1 MSMSKLAGDRL
12 YGLQILRFFAAFSV
26 LFAHTLHELHT
37 FGGVSAPPEP
47 FYLADGVDVFFVI
60 SGFIMYYISAGQ
72 FGVAH
77 AQRSFLTKRLI
88 RLVPLYWF
96 FTALMVVAVVL
107 VPTAL
112 AHDGL
117 AIPHVA
123 ASFAF
128 IPWLDS
134 TGLVHPVLGL
144 GWTLNYE
151 MFFYVAFSFAL
162 WLTPRLGLVV
172 LLAAFLALAALNA
185 WVDPQL
191 VQLKFWTDP
200 IILEF
205 LFGVGVAAVLIHGLR
220 APAWAPALLMVAGLA
235 GLALGIL
242 LPGVDGF
249 ARPLLVGVPAT
260 MLVAGAAFGR
270 FDVQHPVSR
279 FLVLGGDASY
289 ALYLSHPFSI
299 NLVEIVWKRLHL
311 SPGPVF
317 VAVALVAAVAASI
330 VVHLILERPVTR
342 WLNFKLVGRSRGADA
357 RRTRPA
363 VNAGE

>member
-1 MSMSKLAGDRL
+1 MSKLAGDRL

-60 SGFIMYYISAGQ
+60 SGFIMYYVSAGQ

-88 RLVPLYWF
+88 RLVPLYWL

-107 VPTAL
+107 VPGAL

-117 AIPHVA
+117 AIPHVV

-162 WLTPRLGLVV
+162 LLTPRLGLIV
-172 LLAAFLALAALNA
+172 LSAAFLALAAVNA
-185 WVDPQL
+185 LVDPHL

-220 APAWAPALLMVAGLA
+220 PPAWAPPLLMVAGLA
-235 GLALGIL
+235 GLALGVL

-270 FDVQHPVSR
+270 FDATRPAWR
-279 FLVLGGDASY
+279 FLILGGDASY

-317 VAVALVAAVAASI
+317 VAAALAAAVAASI

-342 WLNFKLVGRSRGADA
+342 WLSSKLTAKSRAAGARGA
-357 RRTRPA
+357 RPI

>member
-1 MSMSKLAGDRL
+1 MSKLAGDRL
-12 YGLQILRFFAAFSV
+12 YSLQILRFLAAFSV
-26 LFAHTLHELHT
+26 LLSHTLHELHT
-37 FGGVSAPPEP
+37 FGGTAAPPEP

-60 SGFIMYYISAGQ
+60 SGFIMYYVTAGQ

-77 AQRSFLTKRLI
+77 AQRLFLTKRLI
-88 RLVPLYWF
+88 RLVPLYWL

-117 AIPHVA
+117 AIQHVA

-128 IPWLDS
+128 VPWLDS
-134 TGLVHPVLGL
+134 TGLAHPVLGL

-162 WLTPRLGLVV
+162 WLTPRHGLFV
-172 LLAAFLALAALNA
+172 LSAVFLALAALNA
-185 WVDPQL
+185 LVDTQL

-205 LFGVGVAAVLIHGLR
+205 LFGVGVAAVLIHGR
-220 APAWAPALLMVAGLA
+220 RPPAWASLMLMVAGLA
-235 GLALGIL
+235 GLVLGIL

-249 ARPLLVGVPAT
+249 ARPLLVGVPAA

-270 FDVQHPVSR
+270 FDATRATWR

-299 NLVEIVWKRLHL
+299 NLVEMVWKRLHL

-317 VAVALVAAVAASI
+317 VAVALVAAVGASI
-330 VVHLILERPVTR
+330 IVHLIFERPLTR
-342 WLNFKLVGRSRGADA
+342 WLSQRFAQRSRAAD
-357 RRTRPA
+357 T
-363 VNAGE
+363 VNARPIVNAVE

>member
-1 MSMSKLAGDRL
+1 MSKLAGDRL

-26 LFAHTLHELHT
+26 LFGHTVHEMHT
-37 FGGVSAPPEP
+37 FGGTSAAPEP
-47 FYLADGVDVFFVI
+47 FYFGDGVDVFFVI

-77 AQRSFLTKRLI
+77 AQRTFLTKRLI
-88 RLVPLYWF
+88 RLVPLYWL
-96 FTALMVVAVVL
+96 FTALMVVAVL
-107 VPTAL
+107 VVPAAL
-112 AHDGL
+112 AHNGL
-117 AIPHVA
+117 DIGHVA

-128 IPWLDS
+128 VPWLDS
-134 TGLVHPVLGL
+134 TGLTHPVLGL

-151 MFFYVAFSFAL
+151 MFFYLAFSFAL
-162 WLTPRLGLVV
+162 WLKPRLGLT
-172 LLAAFLALAALNA
+172 LLSGVFVAFLAINA
-185 WVDPQL
+185 WVDPHF
-191 VQLKFWTDP
+191 VQLRFWTDP

-205 LFGVGVAAVLIHGLR
+205 LFGLGIAAVLVHGSRPPSWAPPVLMLTGVAA
-220 APAWAPALLMVAGLA
+220 LL
-235 GLALGIL
+235 LGTL

-249 ARPLLVGVPAT
+249 ARPILVGVPAA
-260 MLVAGAAFGR
+260 MFVAGAAFGR

-299 NLVEIVWKRLHL
+299 NLVEMVWKRLHL

-317 VAVALVAAVAASI
+317 VAVALVAAVGASI
-330 VVHLILERPVTR
+330 VVHLTLERPVTR
-342 WLNFKLVGRSRGADA
+342 WLSFKLIGRSHAADA
-357 RRTRPA
+357 LSPRPV